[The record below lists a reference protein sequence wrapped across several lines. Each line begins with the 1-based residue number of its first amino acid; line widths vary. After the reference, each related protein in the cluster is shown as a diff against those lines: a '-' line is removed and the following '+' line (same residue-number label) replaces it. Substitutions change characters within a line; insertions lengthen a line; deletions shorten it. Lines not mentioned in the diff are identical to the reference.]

1 MQISRF
7 IAALKKANIALDR
20 KVLADLATNDPKAF
34 STVLAEVR
42 RYKALAGCTGNS
54 VREDQEAPLLRRA
67 PAWDLAQH

>member
-1 MQISRF
+1 MPAKEESAQRAWAELSRF

-42 RYKALAGCTGNS
+42 G
-54 VREDQEAPLLRRA
+54 
-67 PAWDLAQH
+67 